1 MDRGILKAKEER
13 RLLRGHLWAYRNEFE
28 SLPDLEDG
36 ALIDVVSAQGRFVG
50 RGYFQA
56 AGGIAVR
63 ILTREPHEIDA
74 EFIKRRID
82 RAKAFRE
89 GLYPGET
96 VYRWVY
102 GESDGLPGLVA
113 DRYGPLIVARTSSR
127 FYASVVDRLADAFL
141 SHEGT
146 KGVVVRV
153 GDDTFERGIVEA
165 PVECSVN
172 NLSFSIDPK
181 TSQKTGMFLDQRE
194 NWKLAQRYACG
205 GTVLDG
211 HCYTGAWGLHAAAAG
226 AERVLGVDTSSSAIE
241 TARSNAERNGLSAAC
256 SFEAADIQ
264 DVLARGETWDT
275 VILDPPA
282 LARSRGHLKKA
293 LGLYQALNRDAM
305 KVLKPGGILI
315 TSSCSQ
321 PLDAAAFIEV
331 LKRAAGSARR
341 PAQLLDTRGAAP
353 DHPTLLAMPETHYL
367 TCAVLRIL

>member
-113 DRYGPLIVARTSSR
+113 DRYGPCSTCSPASGAGWSSW
-127 FYASVVDRLADAFL
+127 
-141 SHEGT
+141 
-146 KGVVVRV
+146 
-153 GDDTFERGIVEA
+153 
-165 PVECSVN
+165 P
-172 NLSFSIDPK
+172 
-181 TSQKTGMFLDQRE
+181 
-194 NWKLAQRYACG
+194 
-205 GTVLDG
+205 
-211 HCYTGAWGLHAAAAG
+211 
-226 AERVLGVDTSSSAIE
+226 
-241 TARSNAERNGLSAAC
+241 
-256 SFEAADIQ
+256 
-264 DVLARGETWDT
+264 
-275 VILDPPA
+275 
-282 LARSRGHLKKA
+282 
-293 LGLYQALNRDAM
+293 
-305 KVLKPGGILI
+305 
-315 TSSCSQ
+315 
-321 PLDAAAFIEV
+321 
-331 LKRAAGSARR
+331 
-341 PAQLLDTRGAAP
+341 
-353 DHPTLLAMPETHYL
+353 
-367 TCAVLRIL
+367 